1 MIALSGPY
9 RRRRIVGYFLKLKGK
24 IMKQHF
30 ALSALLSAFIA
41 AGTFSLALPANAQMG
56 AGKMDAQKGMPGSGA
71 QQMSG
76 IEHDM
81 ADQMMGMSGEISKGT
96 MSAAQQKQ
104 MSERMRKMAT
114 MMDDMSG
121 IMGKGMMVDADTQ
134 KRMEQ
139 MRMQMDEMMSGDAPK
154 KR

>member
-81 ADQMMGMSGEISKGT
+81 ADQMMGMAGEMSKGT

-104 MSERMRKMAT
+104 MGERMRKMAT
-114 MMDDMSG
+114 MMDDMLG
-121 IMGKGMMVDADTQ
+121 MMGKGMMMNAENQ
-134 KRMEQ
+134 KRMDQ
-139 MRMQMDEMMSGDAPK
+139 MRKQMDEMHGDAPK
-154 KR
+154 KK

>member
-1 MIALSGPY
+1 
-9 RRRRIVGYFLKLKGK
+9 
-24 IMKQHF
+24 MKQHF
-30 ALSALLSAFIA
+30 TLSALLSSLAA
-41 AGTFSLALPANAQMG
+41 AGVFALALPANAEMG

-81 ADQMMGMSGEISKGT
+81 ADQMMGMSGEMSKGG

-104 MSERMRKMAT
+104 MSERMRKMAA

-121 IMGKGMMVDADTQ
+121 MMGKDMMMNAENQ
-134 KRMEQ
+134 KRMDQ
-139 MRMQMDEMMSGDAPK
+139 MRKQMDEMRHGEASK
-154 KR
+154 KK

>member
-1 MIALSGPY
+1 M
-9 RRRRIVGYFLKLKGK
+9 
-24 IMKQHF
+24 MKQHTLSAIVSSFVLAGVF
-30 ALSALLSAFIA
+30 AL
-41 AGTFSLALPANAQMG
+41 TLPASAQMG
-56 AGKMDAQKGMPGSGA
+56 SGMADAKKGGPGSGA

-81 ADQMMGMSGEISKGT
+81 ADQMMGMSGEMSKGS

-121 IMGKGMMVDADTQ
+121 MVGKGMMMDTENQ
-134 KRMEQ
+134 KRMDQ
-139 MRMQMDEMMSGDAPK
+139 MRKQMDEMTHGAQMPK
-154 KR
+154 KK

>member
-1 MIALSGPY
+1 
-9 RRRRIVGYFLKLKGK
+9 
-24 IMKQHF
+24 MKQHL

-41 AGTFSLALPANAQMG
+41 AGVFSLALPANAEMG
-56 AGKMDAQKGMPGSGA
+56 AGKMDAQKGGPGSGA

-81 ADQMMGMSGEISKGT
+81 ADQIMGMSGEMSKGG

-104 MSERMRKMAT
+104 MSERMRKMAI

-121 IMGKGMMVDADTQ
+121 MMGKGMMMDTENQ
-134 KRMEQ
+134 KRMDQ
-139 MRMQMDEMMSGDAPK
+139 MRKQMDEMAHGAQMPK
-154 KR
+154 KK

>member
-1 MIALSGPY
+1 M
-9 RRRRIVGYFLKLKGK
+9 
-24 IMKQHF
+24 MKQHF

-41 AGTFSLALPANAQMG
+41 AGIFELAIPANAEMG

-81 ADQMMGMSGEISKGT
+81 AGQMMGMSGEMSKGN
-96 MSAAQQKQ
+96 MSAVQQKQ
-104 MSERMRKMAT
+104 MGERMRKMAT

-121 IMGKGMMVDADTQ
+121 MMGKDMMMNAENQ
-134 KRMEQ
+134 KRMDQ
-139 MRMQMDEMMSGDAPK
+139 MRKQMDEMAHGAQMPK
-154 KR
+154 KK